1 MQTVKCDK
9 IWISYGIE
17 RASPSCHASPIVHQ
31 HARWSI
37 RLSKLDF
44 TFTIILWQCTFL
56 GLFVFLAKTPCI
68 DNVKVFYTITQI
80 QTDMYDK
87 FVNFY
92 NDLIKV
98 KAFLLISGVDA
109 TVFHF
114 TNMGT
119 NLLWKADRRK

>member
-1 MQTVKCDK
+1 
-9 IWISYGIE
+9 
-17 RASPSCHASPIVHQ
+17 
-31 HARWSI
+31 
-37 RLSKLDF
+37 
-44 TFTIILWQCTFL
+44 
-56 GLFVFLAKTPCI
+56 
-68 DNVKVFYTITQI
+68 
-80 QTDMYDK
+80 MYDK

-119 NLLWKADRRK
+119 NLL